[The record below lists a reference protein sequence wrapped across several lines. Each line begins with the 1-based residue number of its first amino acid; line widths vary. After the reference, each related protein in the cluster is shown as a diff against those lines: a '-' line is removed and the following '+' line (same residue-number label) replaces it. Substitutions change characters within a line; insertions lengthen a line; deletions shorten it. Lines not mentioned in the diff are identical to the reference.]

1 MQLSRVASSYIA
13 RPARG
18 CTCQPGAGADLGLI
32 ARQTPPASHLRIAAQ
47 RVLPLIRAMSVH
59 LPDHLLTGYRNFMSG
74 RYPSESGRY
83 RSLAREGQTP
93 ETMIIACCDSRAA
106 PESIFD
112 AGPGE
117 LFVVRNVA
125 NLVPPYEP
133 DGEYH
138 STSAALE
145 FAVQGLKVKNIVV
158 MGHGRCGGI
167 RAALDPSSSPLSP
180 GDFIGK
186 WMSLVAPAAESVTGN
201 TMMTPGERQTSLER
215 ISIRYSI
222 ANLRTFPCV
231 KILEGKGRLTLSG
244 AWFDI
249 SSGELWVMNR
259 DTGDFERPD
268 AA

>member
-1 MQLSRVASSYIA
+1 MA
-13 RPARG
+13 
-18 CTCQPGAGADLGLI
+18 
-32 ARQTPPASHLRIAAQ
+32 
-47 RVLPLIRAMSVH
+47 H
-59 LPDHLLTGYRNFMSG
+59 LPDHLLAGYRNFMSR
-74 RYPSESGRY
+74 RYASESDRY
-83 RSLAREGQTP
+83 RELAREGQSP
-93 ETMIIACCDSRAA
+93 ETMMIACCDSRSA
-106 PESIFD
+106 PEVIFD

-133 DGEYH
+133 DGEFH

-145 FAVQGLKVKNIVV
+145 FAVQSLKVKNIVV

-167 RAALDPSSSPLSP
+167 KAALDPSAGPLSP

-186 WMSLVAPAAESVTGN
+186 WMSLIGPSAETVAKS
-201 TMMTPGERQTSLER
+201 TMMTQSERQTALER

-231 KILEGKGRLTLSG
+231 SILEGKGRLTLSG

-249 SSGELWVMNR
+249 STGELWVMNR
-259 DTGDFERPD
+259 ETGDFERPEET
-268 AA
+268 AQA

>member
-1 MQLSRVASSYIA
+1 M
-13 RPARG
+13 
-18 CTCQPGAGADLGLI
+18 
-32 ARQTPPASHLRIAAQ
+32 
-47 RVLPLIRAMSVH
+47 VH
-59 LPDHLLTGYRNFMSG
+59 LPEHLIAGYRNFMGG
-74 RYPSESGRY
+74 RYASESGRY
-83 RSLAREGQTP
+83 RALARDGQSP
-93 ETMIIACCDSRAA
+93 ETMVIACCDSRAA

-133 DGEYH
+133 DGRHH

-145 FAVQGLKVKNIVV
+145 FAVQSLKVKHIVV
-158 MGHGRCGGI
+158 LGHGRCGGI
-167 RAALDPSSSPLSP
+167 GAALNTSATPLSP

-186 WMSLVAPAAESVTGN
+186 WMSLIAPAAETVNGSTL
-201 TMMTPGERQTSLER
+201 MTSSERQTALER

-231 KILEGKGRLTLSG
+231 RILESKGRLTLSG

-259 DTGDFERPD
+259 DSGDFERPD
-268 AA
+268 PAI